1 LEAVFGLTLMEKS
14 QEWCPR
20 KHKKKMHF
28 FTFSVLELLP
38 LGLYL
43 RQSTSYRGTFFTDV
57 LRIECSTNA
66 ISFIEIGKLFCMR
79 GRDPVDTPIDK

>member
-1 LEAVFGLTLMEKS
+1 VVARMRKITLGAVFGLILLEKS
-14 QEWCPR
+14 QKWCPR
-20 KHKKKMHF
+20 KREKKLHF

-43 RQSTSYRGTFFTDV
+43 RESTSYRGTFFTDL

-66 ISFIEIGKLFCMR
+66 VSFIEI
-79 GRDPVDTPIDK
+79 